1 MPGKKL
7 INDPDSTVDEALS
20 GLVASRH
27 NLALIEG
34 RRVVVVKDL
43 ADLKGRVAVIC
54 GGGSGIVTN
63 TFLFFIFLCYL
74 HTITYFSSTQLLCIF
89 FISNSQVTSPLLLDT
104 SVEECST
111 VPLLGVFLP
120 HLL

>member
-1 MPGKKL
+1 MSGKKL

-43 ADLKGRVAVIC
+43 ADVKGRVAVIC
-54 GGGSGIVTN
+54 GGGSGTVTN
-63 TFLFFIFLCYL
+63 TSSISLCYL
-74 HTITYFSSTQLLCIF
+74 H
-89 FISNSQVTSPLLLDT
+89 NNLLLYL
-104 SVEECST
+104 V
-111 VPLLGVFLP
+111 VVM
-120 HLL
+120 HLFYL

>member
-1 MPGKKL
+1 MSGKKL

-43 ADLKGRVAVIC
+43 ADVKGRVAVIC
-54 GGGSGIVTN
+54 GGGSGILTN
-63 TFLFFIFLCYL
+63 TVVPGFRALGP
-74 HTITYFSSTQLLCIF
+74 STA
-89 FISNSQVTSPLLLDT
+89 
-104 SVEECST
+104 
-111 VPLLGVFLP
+111 
-120 HLL
+120 

>member
-43 ADLKGRVAVIC
+43 ADLKYVVRAER
-54 GGGSGIVTN
+54 
-63 TFLFFIFLCYL
+63 
-74 HTITYFSSTQLLCIF
+74 
-89 FISNSQVTSPLLLDT
+89 DT
-104 SVEECST
+104 VEM
-111 VPLLGVFLP
+111 PARQN
-120 HLL
+120 

>member
-1 MPGKKL
+1 MSGKKL

-43 ADLKGRVAVIC
+43 ADVKGRVAVVC
-54 GGGSGIVTN
+54 GGGSGSEKYFILFSGSICTN
-63 TFLFFIFLCYL
+63 NLLLLVVMQGLFFQRFA
-74 HTITYFSSTQLLCIF
+74 T
-89 FISNSQVTSPLLLDT
+89 N
-104 SVEECST
+104 
-111 VPLLGVFLP
+111 
-120 HLL
+120 